1 MYKNLKKSQ
10 MNDTTELINE
20 ESNEELLAAREEIEF
35 LHELVE
41 TQDLHIHHLENEL
54 LEVNQELEVINDELA
69 KTLMLGVSFDE
80 AKAIAK
86 TMLNSEK
93 GSSELVEKLLNILY
107 GLSVK
112 PEELKERVNLD
123 TQTSEANNQLA
134 NQVFIQLQKLRNS
147 SQQMRLQREELD
159 NKFITFQANLNKI
172 RENLTNYTNSQ
183 V

>member
-10 MNDTTELINE
+10 MNDTTESMNS

-35 LHELVE
+35 LRELVE
-41 TQDLHIHHLENEL
+41 TQDLHVHHLQNEL

-86 TMLNSEK
+86 TMLNSQE
-93 GSSELVEKLLNILY
+93 GSSELVENLLNILY
-107 GLSVK
+107 GLSVQ
-112 PEELKERVNLD
+112 PEESKEKVKFNI
-123 TQTSEANNQLA
+123 QTSAVNNQLTT
-134 NQVFIQLQKLRNS
+134 QVVIKSRELRNS
-147 SQQMRLQREELD
+147 SKQMRLQHQELG
-159 NKFITFQANLNKI
+159 NNFMTFQANLNQI
-172 RENLTNYTNSQ
+172 REHLTDSTNSQ

>member
-10 MNDTTELINE
+10 INDTTELMNE

-35 LHELVE
+35 LRELVE

-86 TMLNSEK
+86 TMLNSQE

-112 PEELKERVNLD
+112 PEELKEKVRFNI
-123 TQTSEANNQLA
+123 QTSQINNQVA
-134 NQVFIQLQKLRNS
+134 NQIIIQSRQLRNS
-147 SQQMRLQREELD
+147 SKQMRLQREELS
-159 NKFITFQANLNKI
+159 NKFMTFQANLNQI
-172 RENLTNYTNSQ
+172 REHLTDSTNLQ